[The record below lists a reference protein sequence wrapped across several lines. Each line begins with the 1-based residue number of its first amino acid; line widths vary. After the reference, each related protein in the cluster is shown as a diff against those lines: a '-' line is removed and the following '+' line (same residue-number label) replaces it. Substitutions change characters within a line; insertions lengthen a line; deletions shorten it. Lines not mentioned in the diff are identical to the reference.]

1 MGQGPGMK
9 ETMYLSRPIN
19 VSAALVAGCLWL
31 VFATG
36 QAAALERRVVIVNDT
51 SFDLIEFYGSN
62 VGSDSW
68 EEDILGQNILP
79 AGASFIVNFDDGSG
93 YCMFDFMGIFED
105 GDEVI
110 KRRVNVCRI
119 RSIHFASD

>member
-1 MGQGPGMK
+1 
-9 ETMYLSRPIN
+9 MYLSRPIN
-19 VSAALVAGCLWL
+19 ILSALTAVCLWL
-31 VFATG
+31 IFATDI
-36 QAAALERRVVIVNDT
+36 AAALERRVVIVNDT
-51 SFDLIEFYGSN
+51 RFDLIEFYGSN

-93 YCMFDFMGIFED
+93 YCMFDFLGVFED

-119 RSIHFASD
+119 RSVQFTEK